1 MKRRYTRYDYY
12 GHNKLVVTDSD
23 LITSLY
29 FREEDNGVVGASL
42 SEDTGI
48 VYPLSH
54 IVIEEGTK
62 VYNLKYLRKTKLSE
76 KMCNKDIL
84 SETDNFYILKDL

>member
-42 SEDTGI
+42 CEDTGI
-48 VYPLSH
+48 IYPLSH

-62 VYNLKYLRKTKLSE
+62 VYNLKYLRKNKLAE
-76 KMCNKDIL
+76 KMCNKDIV
-84 SETDNFYILKDL
+84 SETDNFYILRDL